1 MAYGY
6 LTGNGY
12 YGMVDGHYMLFATEE
27 EYFEF
32 LATEWEC
39 FETCEQGKDGNEDD
53 KE

>member
-1 MAYGY
+1 MLYGY

-12 YGMVDGHYMLFATEE
+12 YGMVDGQYILFATEE

-32 LATEWEC
+32 LEER
-39 FETCEQGKDGNEDD
+39 KNDDD